1 VLLTFPETKG
11 FFPENGVVVGYPVRH
26 SVTSLLSSDRDKVMP
41 LPIPAGRRVIFAF
54 GGSQGARTINRALV
68 DALAYLLP
76 RRNDIFVIHGVGLM
90 KTPQYHAWD
99 DTSARLQSEYSEQER
114 EQINSFYYAQDY
126 FHNIGDIYAVSDLI
140 VCRGGAGSLNEISAM
155 GKSALIIPKANLPGN
170 HQVMNARAMKRAGG
184 AEVIFEDTAKDG
196 GMLLEEV
203 AGQKLA
209 TKILSLLDA
218 QQRLEEMGKCS
229 RAFMNHYAAER
240 IAAAIHGSALPNSDI
255 SAKDLD
261 PLLGD
266 NELLV
271 QLRSAWQENQK
282 QYEPRKFIVD
292 ADDLD
297 YYRHRAASLL
307 TSPSWPERNL
317 GVKLIGL
324 LKHEEKLSSLLHL
337 LADRTPASQLQRFFG
352 GDYRQVGFIRRNA
365 LISLQILN
373 KWGPEVEARVFEA
386 LDDGYYEVRAQA
398 ARTMGHCAE
407 ELLQK
412 QAVTE
417 KLLSLIKD
425 RSFEV
430 VREVVLA
437 LGAVGGDREVAKV
450 LLGLKEHHYW
460 QVREAALRALTMLV
474 ERGIVT
480 DRDWLLEETSR
491 FILTTTNFRSYFDI
505 KETYRTLHALCK
517 GDEEDKDQ
525 V

>member
-1 VLLTFPETKG
+1 
-11 FFPENGVVVGYPVRH
+11 
-26 SVTSLLSSDRDKVMP
+26 
-41 LPIPAGRRVIFAF
+41 
-54 GGSQGARTINRALV
+54 
-68 DALAYLLP
+68 
-76 RRNDIFVIHGVGLM
+76 
-90 KTPQYHAWD
+90 
-99 DTSARLQSEYSEQER
+99 
-114 EQINSFYYAQDY
+114 
-126 FHNIGDIYAVSDLI
+126 
-140 VCRGGAGSLNEISAM
+140 M

-184 AEVIFEDTAKDG
+184 AEVIFEDTVKDG

-203 AGQKLA
+203 EGQKLA
-209 TKILSLLDA
+209 MKILSLLDA
-218 QQRLEEMGKCS
+218 KQRLEEMGKCS

-240 IAAAIHGSALPNSDI
+240 IAAEIHGSPLPNSSLNDI
-255 SAKDLD
+255 SAKDMD
-261 PLLGD
+261 PLLSD

-271 QLRSAWQENQK
+271 RLRSAWQEDQK
-282 QYEPRKFIVD
+282 QYEPRKVIVD

-297 YYRHRAASLL
+297 YYLHRAASLL

-337 LADRTPASQLQRFFG
+337 LADRTPASRLQKFFG

-386 LDDGYYEVRAQA
+386 LGDGYYEVRAQA

-407 ELLQK
+407 ELLQR

-417 KLLSLIKD
+417 KLLSLIND

-430 VREVVLA
+430 VREVALA
-437 LGAVGGDREVAKV
+437 LGAVGGNREVAKG

-460 QVREAALRALTMLV
+460 QVREAALRAVTMLV
-474 ERGIVT
+474 EREIVT
-480 DRDWLLEETSR
+480 DRDWLLKETSR
-491 FILTTTNFRSYFDI
+491 FILTTTDFRSYFDI
-505 KETYRTLHALCK
+505 KETYRKLHALCK
-517 GDEEDKDQ
+517 GDEEED
-525 V
+525 

>member
-1 VLLTFPETKG
+1 
-11 FFPENGVVVGYPVRH
+11 
-26 SVTSLLSSDRDKVMP
+26 
-41 LPIPAGRRVIFAF
+41 
-54 GGSQGARTINRALV
+54 
-68 DALAYLLP
+68 
-76 RRNDIFVIHGVGLM
+76 
-90 KTPQYHAWD
+90 
-99 DTSARLQSEYSEQER
+99 
-114 EQINSFYYAQDY
+114 
-126 FHNIGDIYAVSDLI
+126 
-140 VCRGGAGSLNEISAM
+140 
-155 GKSALIIPKANLPGN
+155 
-170 HQVMNARAMKRAGG
+170 
-184 AEVIFEDTAKDG
+184 
-196 GMLLEEV
+196 
-203 AGQKLA
+203 
-209 TKILSLLDA
+209 
-218 QQRLEEMGKCS
+218 
-229 RAFMNHYAAER
+229 
-240 IAAAIHGSALPNSDI
+240 
-255 SAKDLD
+255 
-261 PLLGD
+261 
-266 NELLV
+266 
-271 QLRSAWQENQK
+271 
-282 QYEPRKFIVD
+282 
-292 ADDLD
+292 
-297 YYRHRAASLL
+297 L

-337 LADRTPASQLQRFFG
+337 LADRTPASRLQRFFG

-386 LDDGYYEVRAQA
+386 LDDCYYEVRAQA

-407 ELLQK
+407 EILQK

-437 LGAVGGDREVAKV
+437 LGAVGGDREVAKA

-474 ERGIVT
+474 KRGIVT

-517 GDEEDKDQ
+517 GDEEDKGQ
-525 V
+525 EQGC